1 MDLLDR
7 YQQQKN
13 PEAEQKV
20 VYAPIFDDGS
30 LEGGGAIIKFLVKIS
45 GGRIQSMQSA
55 NVALAVVAI
64 ALFALAFYLFFGGGD
79 TRPSIS
85 SSDLRLT
92 PSSSFPQR

>member
-64 ALFALAFYLFFGGGD
+64 ALFALAFYLFFGGSQETPLPYKEE
-79 TRPSIS
+79 TRIPG
-85 SSDLRLT
+85 T
-92 PSSSFPQR
+92 F